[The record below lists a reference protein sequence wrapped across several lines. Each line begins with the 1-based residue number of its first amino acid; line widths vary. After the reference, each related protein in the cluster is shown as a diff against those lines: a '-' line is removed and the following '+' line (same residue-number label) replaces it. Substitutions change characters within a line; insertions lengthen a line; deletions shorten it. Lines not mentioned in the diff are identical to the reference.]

1 MADNQ
6 APTAKLLEFPENAVA
21 APSIGLTPVV
31 GTLVGQ
37 RDEQLLVDFPDNP
50 TGEAV
55 PARSTVALDP
65 ATVAAALADGQ
76 GVLLVFEGGRA
87 DAPIIIGLLQP
98 PVPLVPE
105 VAPDGEGDGE
115 SVVAHVDGERVEI
128 EGKDEIVLRCG
139 KASITLRRNGRVV
152 IRGAYVETRSSGVN
166 RVKGGSV
173 EIN

>member
-105 VAPDGEGDGE
+105 VAPDSE